1 MTVVI
6 VARHPSEL
14 LPPVS
19 VDALVVDWD
28 DVSVLRRRPGRGDNL
43 SGALPV
49 AHADGAQSRTDL
61 LREVIKHVHRLPTA
75 VITARRRDSF
85 IKEMRD
91 RRVDLGRS
99 VIVRR
104 AHDVPA
110 ELHHDAFGVAC
121 QRLGVAPSTV
131 QIFVGTDDGISCAIT
146 LGASRIIDVRS
157 LPRRR
162 SNELSEEDDR
172 LVQLAVT
179 WTPYGGPPAEDIFV
193 GFGLT
198 ESQYFRRL
206 QLVLLH
212 TRLGSQVESALW
224 QRVLTMCERRRAAP
238 FV

>member
-19 VDALVVDWD
+19 VDALVFDWD

-43 SGALPV
+43 SGALAV

-61 LREVIKHVHRLPTA
+61 LCEVIRHVHRLPTT
-75 VITARRRDSF
+75 VITARRHESF

-110 ELHHDAFGVAC
+110 ELVSAARYGTQHSADLRRHGRRHLLRNHAGRVSNHRC
-121 QRLGVAPSTV
+121 QVAPV
-131 QIFVGTDDGISCAIT
+131 QT
-146 LGASRIIDVRS
+146 L
-157 LPRRR
+157 
-162 SNELSEEDDR
+162 
-172 LVQLAVT
+172 
-179 WTPYGGPPAEDIFV
+179 
-193 GFGLT
+193 
-198 ESQYFRRL
+198 
-206 QLVLLH
+206 
-212 TRLGSQVESALW
+212 
-224 QRVLTMCERRRAAP
+224 ERTL
-238 FV
+238 